1 MRPAALI
8 VLAETCCLRT
18 GPQGPSG
25 GRLMRGGRW
34 RVSETRSGELLRT
47 NDGPSAP
54 PAIIG
59 NGLTSWD
66 DPRESSLGLDGDNI
80 GTTFPVVSSG
90 KLIILKCAQEH
101 MSKNDQRT

>member
-34 RVSETRSGELLRT
+34 RVSERRSGELLQT
-47 NDGPSAP
+47 NDGSSLP

-59 NGLTSWD
+59 NGLTSGE
-66 DPRESSLGLDGDNI
+66 DPRELSLGLDGDNS
-80 GTTFPVVSSG
+80 GTTFPVVCHW
-90 KLIILKCAQEH
+90 KLVLW
-101 MSKNDQRT
+101 